1 MLYDLLTYLTDF
13 IRLDITED
21 QTQQRLVGRGSNGS
35 AESLYAVEKLTFLL
49 FVVDLQNVEAAT
61 PRSGFACNTKTYC
74 VLCTNGIKL

>member
-35 AESLYAVEKLTFLL
+35 AESLYAVEKLTF
-49 FVVDLQNVEAAT
+49 FSI
-61 PRSGFACNTKTYC
+61 RCGFAKC
-74 VLCTNGIKL
+74 